1 MKKAKKLIAVLMT
14 AVFMLTLP
22 VFAHAAPKT
31 ATVEGFSV
39 TYNAYFKSATR
50 VKTYL
55 NAYKASGSLP
65 DPIIAEISVTGYDL
79 NNEEIPFQ
87 KAQSF
92 VYTSNELEMTAYF
105 DSTVTLKRAH
115 CEFSFL
121 GVNLSPIDIMRQM

>member
-92 VYTSNELEMTAYF
+92 VYTSNGLEMTAYF

>member
-1 MKKAKKLIAVLMT
+1 MKKSIKLVSLMLAVLIA
-14 AVFMLTLP
+14 ASLP
-22 VFAHAAPKT
+22 VVTHAAPKT

-92 VYTSNELEMTAYF
+92 VYTSNGLEMTAYF

>member
-65 DPIIAEISVTGYDL
+65 DTIIAEISVTGYDL

>member
-39 TYNAYFKSATR
+39 TYNAYFESATR

-65 DPIIAEISVTGYDL
+65 DPIIAVISVTGYNL

-87 KAQSF
+87 KTQSI
-92 VYTSNELEMTAYF
+92 VYTSNGLEMTAYF

-121 GVNLSPIDIMRQM
+121 GVYLSPIDIMRQM